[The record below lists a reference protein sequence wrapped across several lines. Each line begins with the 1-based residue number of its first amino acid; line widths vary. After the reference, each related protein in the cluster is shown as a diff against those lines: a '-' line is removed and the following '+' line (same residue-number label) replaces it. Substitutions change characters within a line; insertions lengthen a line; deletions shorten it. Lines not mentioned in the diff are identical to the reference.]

1 MLNIFAKYITLIHTK
16 QKIALPM
23 GAGDK
28 QMDAVYIDNQ
38 SSTIYIIQGKF
49 YSGDS
54 VDSTPLREVLSSW
67 TQVKDLIHLQDGA
80 NQKLQVKINEMAN
93 AIEDDTKFILSLLLH
108 QNLQSRQKQISLLF
122 KENSLRV
129 KCCKPISM

>member
-1 MLNIFAKYITLIHTK
+1 
-16 QKIALPM
+16 
-23 GAGDK
+23 
-28 QMDAVYIDNQ
+28 MDAVYIDNQ